1 LSWWRAAAWA
11 FGAVVLFAAG
21 ALALQLVRGLH
32 YDTSLLALLPKD
44 AQRPLVSLAVDR
56 MADAGSRQTVLLVG
70 AADPA
75 VAARAADAAA
85 KALEGQ
91 EGVDRVTARIEGDV
105 VGLARDFYLPYRYQ
119 LLTPAQRARLEGT
132 PDQALIAG
140 ALRAL
145 YSPVAPPRLASL
157 EADPLNLF
165 TEALFDRAGQ
175 SALHPEAGHLVV
187 EEGGRTFVAVLAEL
201 SHGGLSMGAQ
211 RGVTRAFDQ
220 AVAAAQ
226 RAGASQVL
234 RAGFVFHSAEAARQA
249 EHEMSTI
256 GLGSLLGVVLLILW
270 AFRSFKPLGLIL
282 LPIAV
287 GSVTALGLSQ
297 LLFPRL
303 HLLTF
308 VFGTSIIGVA
318 VDYGILFLSGRVA
331 DGPWDALQRRRA
343 ILPSVGTALGTSLLA
358 YAALALMPFPILRQ
372 MGVFT
377 MIGLCA
383 AWLTAVL
390 WLPPLSRKLPPLSG
404 GALPGLLRR
413 ARDGWPRVGESRAL
427 TVMLAV
433 LVLAALAGV
442 VRIHANDD
450 VHGLYA
456 SSGTLVKEQAD
467 VERLMRLPSA
477 GQFFL
482 LTARDEEA
490 LLQRE
495 EALAGEL
502 ELLQAKGT
510 LGGFQAVSRFVPS
523 ARSQRAD
530 QALAWRRLFGP
541 DGVAPRLFQKLGSP
555 ETAAVARAQ
564 AQARATQPPLTVGT
578 WLQSPL
584 SLPFRT
590 LWLGQTPEGFASLV
604 TVSGASGD
612 AAQVALAG
620 IAAHLQGVEYVDHL
634 RNVSSLLTRF
644 RVQITWLL
652 AVGYA
657 VVSLLL
663 IWRYRKEAWRAL
675 VPALLGC
682 LFTAG
687 ALGWMRVDFN
697 LFCVFGLLLS
707 LDMGVDYGV
716 YMQERGAGDFRVSV
730 LSASLAAIT
739 TLLSFGLLALS
750 HTPALRGFGLTV
762 LLAIGGSWLLAP
774 CFQKR
779 VET

>member
-1 LSWWRAAAWA
+1 MSRWRAASWA
-11 FGAVVLFAAG
+11 FGAVVLFAAAVFG
-21 ALALQLVRGLH
+21 RQVARGLH
-32 YDTSLLALLPKD
+32 YDTSLLSLLPKD
-44 AQRPLVSLAVDR
+44 AQRPLVTLAVDR
-56 MADAGSRQTVLLVG
+56 MAEAGSRQAVLLVG
-70 AADPA
+70 AKDPE
-75 VAARAADAAA
+75 VAARGADAAA
-85 KALEGQ
+85 AKLEG
-91 EGVDRVTARIEGDV
+91 EAGVDRVTARIQGDV

-119 LLTPAQRARLEGT
+119 LLTPAQRDRLQSTTDE
-132 PDQALIAG
+132 ALIAQ
-140 ALRAL
+140 ALEAL

-165 TEALFDRAGQ
+165 TEALLARAGQ
-175 SALHPEAGHLVV
+175 SALHPEAGHLVL
-187 EEGGRTFVAVLAEL
+187 EDGGRTFAAVLVEL
-201 SHGGLSMGAQ
+201 SQGGLSMGTQ
-211 RGVTRAFDQ
+211 REVTRAFDQ
-220 AVAAAQ
+220 AVAAA
-226 RAGASQVL
+226 RDAGASQVL

-270 AFRSFKPLGLIL
+270 VFRSFKPLGLIL

-297 LLFPRL
+297 LLFDRL

-318 VDYGILFLSGRVA
+318 VDYGILFLCGRVA

-343 ILPSVGTALGTSLLA
+343 ILPAVGTALATSLLA
-358 YAALALMPFPILRQ
+358 YAALAAMPFPILRQ

-377 MIGLCA
+377 MIGLGA

-390 WLPPLSRKLPPLSG
+390 WVPPLSRRIRTSA
-404 GALPGLLRR
+404 GAGLAGLLRR

-427 TVMLAV
+427 VALLLL
-433 LVLAALAGV
+433 LVAGALIGLW
-442 VRIHANDD
+442 RLHPDDD

-456 SSGTLVKEQAD
+456 SSPALVREQAE
-467 VERLMRLPSA
+467 VERLLRLPSA

-482 LTARDEEA
+482 VTAKDEET
-490 LLQRE
+490 LLERE
-495 EALAGEL
+495 EALTEEL
-502 ELLQAKGT
+502 GSLQAEGN
-510 LGGFQAVSRFVPS
+510 LGGFQAVTRFVPS

-530 QALAWRRLFGP
+530 RELAWGRLFGP
-541 DGVAPRLFQKLGSP
+541 DGIAPALFEKLGSP
-555 ETAAVARAQ
+555 ETAALARTQ
-564 AQARATQPPLTVGT
+564 AEAVEPPLTVET
-578 WLQSPL
+578 WLGSPL
-584 SLPFRT
+584 SLPFRA
-590 LWLGQTPEGFASLV
+590 LWLGKTAEGYASLV
-604 TVSGASGD
+604 TVSGAST
-612 AAQVALAG
+612 QEALTA
-620 IAAHLQGVEYVDHL
+620 IAARHDGVEYVDHL
-634 RNVSSLLTRF
+634 KDVSSLLTGF
-644 RVQITWLL
+644 RTQITWLL

-663 IWRYRKEAWRAL
+663 IWRYRQEAWRAL
-675 VPALLGC
+675 APALLAC
-682 LFTAG
+682 LLTAG
-687 ALGWMRVDFN
+687 ALGWLGVAFN